1 MATFGDQIR
10 ELRQGLGLTQWQ
22 VASRTGVSNTYISAL
37 ESGRKPAPPHAIV
50 TALAA
55 CLQVSET
62 SLWTLARA
70 EREHRLIQRIDGIPT
85 SQRTARISDPSANLP
100 DADLSNVE
108 LEQAIQSLRDSARN
122 PKQRRSVTE
131 ALETL
136 IKGLRGE
143 K

>member
-10 ELRQGLGLTQWQ
+10 ELRQRLALTQWQ

-55 CLQVSET
+55 CLQVSEA
-62 SLWTLARA
+62 SLWALARA
-70 EREHRLIQRIDGIPT
+70 EREYRLIRRIDGIPT
-85 SQRTARISDPSANLP
+85 SQRIARPLEPSADLH

-108 LEQAIQSLRDSARN
+108 LEQAIQSLRDSARD
-122 PKQRRSVTE
+122 PKQRRSVTK
-131 ALETL
+131 ALETV
-136 IKGLRGE
+136 IKGLRD
-143 K
+143 KK